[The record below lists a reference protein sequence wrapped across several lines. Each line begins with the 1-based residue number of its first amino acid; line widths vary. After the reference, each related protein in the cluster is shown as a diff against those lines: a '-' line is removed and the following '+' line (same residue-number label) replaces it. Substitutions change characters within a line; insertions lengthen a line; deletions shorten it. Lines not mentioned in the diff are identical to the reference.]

1 MKKGLGVILGVAL
14 LASSAVMLSGCGEK
28 SDAIQIGITQI
39 VEHPSLDA
47 AQQGFIAALKDAG
60 YEEGKDIEFDVQYA
74 QGDAT
79 NNMSIAQKFA
89 ADEKDLI
96 LAISTGSAQAAA
108 QATSD
113 IPILFTAVTDP
124 LGAKLVAELD
134 KPGKNVTGTSDTH
147 PEEIEKLM
155 NFIVTEMPDVKRLGI
170 VANEGEQNSLIT
182 IERVEAVL
190 DPLGVEVVRSSA
202 SNGSEVKQAAES
214 LIGRVDAIYVPKDN
228 TVVASLESVI
238 QVADEN
244 NLPLFVGEKDS
255 VERGGFASFGFEYY
269 DLGYT
274 TGKMAVEI
282 LKDGKNPA
290 EIPVGYPESL
300 DLSINQT
307 AAANMEV
314 EVTESMLNQIKD
326 KEKHLFE

>member
-1 MKKGLGVILGVAL
+1 MKKSLNVLLSMAL
-14 LASSAVMLSGCGEK
+14 LTSLVLMLSGCGK
-28 SDAIQIGITQI
+28 DDVVQIGITQI

-60 YEEGKDIEFDVQYA
+60 YEEGKDIEFDIQYA

-89 ADEKDLI
+89 ADKKDLI
-96 LAISTGSAQAAA
+96 LAVSTGSAQAAA

-113 IPILFTAVTDP
+113 IPVLFTAVTDP
-124 LGAKLVAELD
+124 LGANLVSDLEN
-134 KPGKNVTGTSDTH
+134 PTSNVTGTSDTH
-147 PEEIEKLM
+147 PEEIAKLM
-155 NFIVTEMPDVKRLGI
+155 NFIASEFPNIKTVGI
-170 VANEGEQNSLIT
+170 VANEGEQNSLVSV
-182 IERVEAVL
+182 ERAQAALE
-190 DPLGVEVVRSSA
+190 PLGLEVVRASA

-214 LIGRVDAIYVPKDN
+214 LVGRADAIYVPKDN
-228 TVVASLESVI
+228 TVVAALEAVI
-238 QVADEN
+238 QVAEEN
-244 NLPLFVGEKDS
+244 DMPLFVGEKDS

-282 LKDGKNPA
+282 LKNGKTPGD
-290 EIPVGYPESL
+290 IPVGYPEEL
-300 DLSINQT
+300 DLAINMK

-314 EVTESMLNQIKD
+314 EVTDAMLGLIID